1 MTAQSS
7 MAMTPIRLRAE
18 DEEDLKVV
26 SACLQ
31 DAILPVGDMCFQP
44 DEKRFVMVVNR
55 FRWEAADRAHPG
67 PAADDDDLASY
78 ERVHCGLRVEGVTAA
93 KLRGFDLKDR
103 GRIMELLSMET
114 VEGGIALHFA
124 GGGCVRLD
132 GPSWRMVV
140 EDLGEPWPTGC
151 KPCHPDDPA

>member
-1 MTAQSS
+1 MTVLS
-7 MAMTPIRLRAE
+7 PIRLRAE
-18 DEEDLKVV
+18 DAEDLKVV

-44 DEKRFVMVVNR
+44 DDKRFVMVVSR
-55 FRWEAADRAHPG
+55 FRWEAADGRRPG
-67 PAADDDDLASY
+67 PSADDDDLAPY
-78 ERVHCGLRVEGVTAA
+78 ERVHCGLRVDGVTGA

-103 GRIMELLSMET
+103 GLILELLSMET

-132 GPSWRMVV
+132 AAAWRMVV

-151 KPCHPDDPA
+151 KPCHPDEAV